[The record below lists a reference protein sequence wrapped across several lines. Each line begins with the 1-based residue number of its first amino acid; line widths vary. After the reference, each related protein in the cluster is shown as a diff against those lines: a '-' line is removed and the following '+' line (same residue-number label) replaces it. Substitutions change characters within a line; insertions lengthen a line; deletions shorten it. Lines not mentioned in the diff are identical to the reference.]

1 MVLHFRH
8 PKERSENMDKRTAHI
23 HLKTTPDIKDAAAKL
38 AEKDGRTLSNYIE
51 SLLIERIQKDKK

>member
-1 MVLHFRH
+1 
-8 PKERSENMDKRTAHI
+8 MDKRTAHI

-51 SLLIERIQKDKK
+51 SLLIERIQKDKNKKIEPLERLETP